1 MRLKFLNQ
9 MIEELAGA
17 SSVPIISLL
26 EGKKDVNE
34 FLIAKKMDMTINQ
47 IRNILYRL
55 SAEGLVSFVRKKD
68 KKKGWY
74 IYFWT
79 LDSLKSLAKIEASL
93 IGEIEKLRE
102 LLKVRETKEFY
113 ICKTCN
119 IEVVHEKA
127 LEEDFTC
134 EECASP
140 YEISDNSK
148 IIRELM
154 LRINRREKE
163 LNSVREE
170 IKSLE
175 EENLKKKEKEKNK
188 LAKEKEKLKDEKSSK
203 KTTTKKSPAKKVTKK
218 KVVKKTSTK
227 KPVKKPTKKK
237 VVKKPIK
244 KRN

>member
-1 MRLKFLNQ
+1 

-47 IRNILYRL
+47 IRNILYKL

-148 IIRELM
+148 IIRELST
-154 LRINRREKE
+154 RINRKLRE
-163 LNSVREE
+163 LNFVREE
-170 IKSLE
+170 IRLLG
-175 EENLKKKEKEKNK
+175 EENLRKKEKEKNK

>member
-47 IRNILYRL
+47 IRNILYKL

-148 IIRELM
+148 IIRELST
-154 LRINRREKE
+154 RINRKLRE
-163 LNSVREE
+163 LNFVREE
-170 IKSLE
+170 IRLLG
-175 EENLKKKEKEKNK
+175 EENLRKKEKEKNK